1 VVFRL
6 APVLALAARQRVL
19 LGRFGVRVGLVV
31 GEVAAEEFGEV
42 VACAWDGLCEG
53 VSRGSERERE
63 REREKKKR
71 RRRNFLRRIVL
82 GRASLTAQGYRVSPL
97 LLSAFGLVPRCL
109 CV

>member
-1 VVFRL
+1 MDCVK
-6 APVLALAARQRVL
+6 VLV
-19 LGRFGVRVGLVV
+19 
-31 GEVAAEEFGEV
+31 
-42 VACAWDGLCEG
+42 EG
-53 VSRGSERERE
+53 ARERE